1 MNQETR
7 TTFVEVFNGD
17 YLNASLIQQLLQEH
31 EIPSFLR
38 NELMGSIEPF
48 AVVAGGANPV
58 SIEVSSTNYEL
69 ANSLITE
76 FNNAIPEEE

>member
-1 MNQETR
+1 MNQKTR
-7 TTFVEVFNGD
+7 ITFVEVFNGD
-17 YLNASLIQQLLQEH
+17 YMHASLIQQLLQEH

-38 NELMGSIEPF
+38 NELMGSLEPF

-58 SIEVSSTNYEL
+58 SIEVSSINYEF
-69 ANSLITE
+69 ATSLIAE